1 MRYLL
6 MGLILFQSTGAIY
19 GGGLLILDPSGKYLD
34 MPLSLLQYSV
44 FPDYLIP
51 GLFLFLVLGIMPLV
65 CFYGLIKRPPWK
77 GLRFLNLYKNQHWSW
92 NFSYY
97 TGILLILWID
107 IEVMII
113 READIIH
120 LIYSILGLT
129 IIIIAQLPSVK
140 NFYFIGSENS

>member
-34 MPLSLLQYSV
+34 FPLSLLQYSV
-44 FPDYLIP
+44 FPDYLLP
-51 GLFLFLVLGIMPLV
+51 GLFLFLVLGIMPLL
-65 CFYGLIKRPPWK
+65 CFYGLIKRPVWK
-77 GLRFLNLYKNQHWSW
+77 GLRFLNLYKSQHWSW
-92 NFSYY
+92 TFSYY

-113 READIIH
+113 REMDIIH
-120 LIYSILGLT
+120 LIYSVLGVT
-129 IIIIAQLPSVK
+129 IIIIAQLPSVR
-140 NFYFIGSENS
+140 NFYFTGSEN